1 MIVSVRVPMPT
12 PHEHLCVRRSQRLVK
27 CHSQQFFFF
36 LVSLLVEVEGHLTVG
51 PVNIGW
57 CRGVLEGNTRELNGG
72 GLQRA

>member
-1 MIVSVRVPMPT
+1 MCEKVAEVGKM
-12 PHEHLCVRRSQRLVK
+12 SQPAL
-27 CHSQQFFFF
+27 FFF